1 MSSSFDDLEYI
12 DDDEVR
18 AEFIPSGSVEGFVPG
33 WGDKSTPV
41 PGKETEEGI
50 YIGVVKIWGGDRRVD
65 RSLRLVDVS
74 YSGSNTSDGELE
86 EQFDFYFKGKK
97 FHTKEW
103 SPAAASWHNCAVQL
117 PEGVR
122 HTLHS
127 YIDLLVTNWCYDD
140 INEIWWDW
148 YQEEF
153 SS

>member
-1 MSSSFDDLEYI
+1 MKYGQSSSQV
-12 DDDEVR
+12 EVSKGLFQVGGTNQPR
-18 AEFIPSGSVEGFVPG
+18 YQGRKQRRE
-33 WGDKSTPV
+33 
-41 PGKETEEGI
+41 

-74 YSGSNTSDGELE
+74 YSGSNTIDGELE